1 MWQILCIGET
11 KRPFDVGIEEHRI
24 ETIREETEKSGTA
37 DHPAKTIRREPHW
50 KKRKLKVVTLFQ
62 LTFYR
67 Y

>member
-37 DHPAKTIRREPHW
+37 DHPAKTIRREP
-50 KKRKLKVVTLFQ
+50 
-62 LTFYR
+62 LTGR
-67 Y
+67 RENSR